1 VVSGGSDD
9 LAVDAEDITPEQAL
23 AFEASEPTVSFG
35 EPPRP
40 LVLGDHLPHESP
52 PVMTV
57 PLLIMGVLSIV
68 GGVLAIPL
76 KGVEFLTT
84 WLEPV
89 FRDAATIKTPSFAE
103 GLLLSGIS
111 VVLGLV
117 GIGIAISLY
126 RRGIPSPERDPAVE
140 RLGVLGRL
148 FGHAYYYDE
157 GVSRF
162 VAGPG
167 RRLAEWISSIFDR
180 RIVDGAVNG
189 IASLVRGTAG
199 GIRRVQTGL
208 VRSYALWIAVGAAG
222 LLLYLVIWAG
232 R

>member
-1 VVSGGSDD
+1 
-9 LAVDAEDITPEQAL
+9 
-23 AFEASEPTVSFG
+23 
-35 EPPRP
+35 
-40 LVLGDHLPHESP
+40 
-52 PVMTV
+52 
-57 PLLIMGVLSIV
+57 
-68 GGVLAIPL
+68 
-76 KGVEFLTT
+76 
-84 WLEPV
+84 
-89 FRDAATIKTPSFAE
+89 
-103 GLLLSGIS
+103 
-111 VVLGLV
+111 
-117 GIGIAISLY
+117 
-126 RRGIPSPERDPAVE
+126 VE